1 MPFSFLNRF
10 SLRKITVGTTDDA
23 GQAARTVLE
32 QLLTELP
39 EMLLACLV
47 EVSSGRVL
55 ASYTTASALN
65 PNQISLRYAKLLRQ
79 TDSALAARQIP
90 GGPLTEMT
98 LLLEDQL
105 HLIRPL
111 PTRGWYCFLAVR
123 FADTNLGMASEILR
137 RQTAQLQ

>member
-1 MPFSFLNRF
+1 MQFPFLSRI
-10 SLRKITVGTTDDA
+10 SLRKITVGTKDEA